1 MRKYSAF
8 LALFVSACLVR
19 AADFTTGQAARA
31 VVGQLTFTAQN
42 TTPGKQVVG
51 AVGGLAF
58 ANGMLFVAD
67 SSPLGATEEDFG
79 LTGEPVTVNNRVL
92 IFLGGDIPTPYT
104 DLSTLGVFDPDNC
117 NVCGYPAYNVLGQPN
132 FTSNSPDYPVPTGQT
147 YGTPTSSN
155 MRAAAGVASDG
166 HILAVADTGNNRV
179 LIWNSIP
186 ASTVDAPADVVLGQA
201 DFTHATVYSPP
212 TPSSLRAPQGVWI
225 QNGKLYVADTQ
236 DSRVL
241 IWNRIPTSNN
251 QPADLVLGQ
260 TSFTTANAPPLTAI
274 SPNTAANQL
283 WNPTSVTSD
292 GTRLFVADY
301 GFNRVLIW
309 NNIPASMDQPADV
322 VVGQPGMTTSVPN
335 WTTYFCPVSGSDVN
349 GTPCAGTLNFPS
361 YALSDGTRLFIA
373 DQGNDRVLIF
383 NSIPTQ
389 NGANADVVL
398 GQPNMTT
405 DVISS
410 QTISIASTAIDNT
423 AGVDTIPSPT
433 SLAFDGT
440 NLYVSDPFNLRVLVF
455 TPGDTSLPD
464 NSVVNWASEIIR
476 QEGVITMTGT
486 IVANDTV
493 TVTIG
498 TATYTYTEKSKDTLD
513 DVAQGIVNAINSSN
527 SGAGDPN
534 ATAIFAGAGSGSV
547 YLSSKSVDLA
557 YDSIALSAT
566 SSNIADV
573 NPVVSGA
580 YLSAGTAA
588 TAAPGMLVE
597 IDGSNLTDQSTPVVA
612 PLSGAVPTRLA
623 GAQVFMDGLAAPI
636 FRASN
641 VQIIT
646 QVPFNFTDRNSTSIY
661 VRTTHSDGTVTITN
675 ATPVYIAPANPGLF
689 ATAATPGEAPVLRPA
704 AGAFHQSGNPEAVID
719 FEGTVTA
726 GNTVTITVNGRNY
739 TYTVQATDTLTS
751 IVQGLVNAINSPGDP
766 QVTASVGGQFNRVVL
781 TAKQG
786 GAAGTGIP
794 VATTNS
800 ASATV
805 SGTAYTSATC
815 CDVTPNSAITA
826 ANPAVPGETINV
838 SAAGLGILTDPTGT
852 AATSAFAGSPYAGPQ
867 PNTAA
872 NFVTAT
878 MGGTTAEVVSA
889 GFPQGSYGVYQVQLV
904 VPTGATTNANTQLF
918 IAQNAYIS
926 NLVTLPVG
934 PAAQT
939 AGGSGNPNS
948 VFTSGVTFTA
958 TPNPIPP
965 GANGLGST
973 TLAWTGAPGNV
984 AIYNGNPTSGG
995 GQIALGFSSGT
1006 SVTKNVADG
1015 TTFYLQDLTN
1025 PNPKSLNATLATLS
1039 VHVESGIAIG
1049 IDSPSASS
1057 SAYSGIAHFGG
1068 WALDSIGTVGSV
1080 TVSIDGVSVGSAAY
1094 GASRPDV
1101 CAHHPGAPNCP
1112 NVGWDFYYDTTAL
1125 ANGSHAFQVTVQA
1138 VGGQRL
1144 SQASSFTIRNAF
1156 AASGTIAVIDTPNS
1170 ADGPIQGAI
1179 LLSGWALNPN
1189 SAIASVAILIDG
1201 ASYGNASY
1209 TVSRPDVCAANPG
1222 APGCPIVGWSLL
1234 FDTNSLSNGTHTL
1247 EAVATANNGDVGA
1260 VATTLNV
1267 ANWTSANPM
1276 TLSIGVPNQI
1286 NVYSG
1291 AAVVFGGWA
1300 LDNDAAIQTVSVS
1313 IDGVGHGNAIYGGS
1327 RPDVCV
1333 GFPDRPGCPNV
1344 GWNLVVDTT
1353 QLADGRHKIAVTG
1366 TTTTGQS
1373 STISSTFTVK
1383 NLTTSNALHAY
1394 IDFAGNPS
1402 TTFSGTASFTGWALA
1417 DNGAITSVQILVDGV
1432 ARGSAQYGI
1441 SRPDVCGGYPSG
1453 VGCPNVGWTFSFDT
1467 SVLTNGP
1474 HILAADAT
1482 SSTGEHGTVEATFI
1496 ASNSYAGNPITI
1508 SIDQPASNASPYE
1521 GLAQFS
1527 GWAVDLSAA
1536 ITTVSISIDGVPY
1549 GAAQY
1554 GVARPDICAVYS
1566 TAPGCP
1572 NVGWSALVD
1581 TTHLTDGVHT
1591 LGVTANAANGA
1602 FSVVSWVFTVANW
1615 STPDPIRIGIDNPSA
1630 QNSGYFGTV
1639 NFGGWALDVDTPI
1652 ASVQV
1657 AVDGTPVGIA
1667 AYGGSRPDACAKNG
1681 NPPGCPNVG
1690 WGIDLDTTL
1699 FADGD
1704 HTLDVTAISA
1714 TGQRSTSSASF
1725 TIIN

>member
-8 LALFVSACLVR
+8 LALFVSACLLR

-42 TTPGKQVVG
+42 PTPSQQTVG

-67 SSPLGATEEDFG
+67 SSPLGATEEDLG
-79 LTGEPVTVNNRVL
+79 LAGEPVTVNNRVL
-92 IFLGGDIPTPYT
+92 TFLGGDIPTPYT

-132 FTSNSPDYPVPTGQT
+132 FTSNSPNYPVPSGQT
-147 YGTPTSSN
+147 YGTPSSSN
-155 MRAAAGVASDG
+155 LRAAAGVASDG

-186 ASTVDAPADVVLGQA
+186 TTVDAPADVVLGQA
-201 DFTHATVYSPP
+201 DFTHGTVYSPP
-212 TPSSLRAPQGVWI
+212 TASSVRAPQGVWI

-241 IWNRIPTSNN
+241 IWNSIPTANN
-251 QPADLVLGQ
+251 QPANLVLGQ
-260 TSFTTANAPPLTAI
+260 TSFTSANAPPLTAI
-274 SPNTAANQL
+274 SPNTTASQL

-309 NNIPASMDQPADV
+309 NTIPTSMDQPADV
-322 VVGQPGMTTSVPN
+322 AVGQPGMTTSVPN
-335 WTTYFCPVSGSDVN
+335 WTTYFCPVSGSIVN

-383 NSIPTQ
+383 NTIPTQ

-398 GQPNMTT
+398 GQPNFTT
-405 DVISS
+405 DVISN

-455 TPGDTSLPD
+455 TPADTSLPD

-476 QEGVITMTGT
+476 QEGVITMEGT

-498 TATYTYTEKSKDTLD
+498 TATYTYTETSKDTLD
-513 DVAQGIVNAINSSN
+513 TVAQGVVNAINSSN

-534 ATAIFAGAGSGSV
+534 ATAIFAGTGTGSV

-557 YDSIALSAT
+557 YDAIALSAT

-573 NPVVSGA
+573 DPVASGA

-597 IDGSNLTDQSTPVVA
+597 IDGTNLTGQSTPVVA
-612 PLSGAVPTRLA
+612 PLSGPVPTRLA
-623 GAQVFMDGLAAPI
+623 GVQVFMDGLAAPI
-636 FRASN
+636 YRASN
-641 VQIIT
+641 IQIIT
-646 QVPFNFTDRNSTSIY
+646 QVPFSFTDRNSTSIY
-661 VRTTHSDGTVTITN
+661 VRTTHGDGTVTVTN

-689 ATAATPGEAPVLRPA
+689 ATPATPGQSPVLRPA
-704 AGAFHQSGNPEAVID
+704 AGAFHQTGNPEAVID

-726 GNTVTITVNGRNY
+726 GNTATITINGRNY
-739 TYTVQATDTLTS
+739 TYTVQSTDSLTS
-751 IVQGLVNAINSPGDP
+751 IVQGLVNAINNPGDP
-766 QVTASVGGQFNRVVL
+766 QVTASVGGQFSRVVI
-781 TAKQG
+781 TANQG

-794 VATTNS
+794 ISTSSSTS
-800 ASATV
+800 STV
-805 SGTAYTSATC
+805 TLTAYTSSTC

-838 SAAGLGILTDPTGT
+838 SAAGLGILID
-852 AATSAFAGSPYAGPQ
+852 AAGNVLTSAFAGAPYAGPQ
-867 PNTAA
+867 PNSAG

-878 MGGTTAEVVSA
+878 MGGATAEVVSA
-889 GFPQGSYGVYQVQLV
+889 GLPAGSYGVYQVQLI
-904 VPTGATTNANTQLF
+904 VPSSATTNANTQLF

-934 PAAQT
+934 PAAQV
-939 AGGSGNPNS
+939 AGGSGNGNS

-958 TPNPIPP
+958 TPNPVPP
-965 GANGLGST
+965 GSNGLGST
-973 TLAWTGAPGNV
+973 TLAWAGAPGKI

-995 GQIALGFSSGT
+995 GQTALGFSSGT
-1006 SVTKNVADG
+1006 SVTNNVADG

-1025 PNPKSLNATLATLS
+1025 SNPKSLNATLATVT

-1049 IDSPSASS
+1049 IDSPNASS

-1068 WALDSIGTVGSV
+1068 WALDSIGSVGSV
-1080 TVSIDGVSVGSAAY
+1080 TVSIDGVSVGTALY
-1094 GASRPDV
+1094 GASRTDV
-1101 CAHHPGAPNCP
+1101 CTHHAGAPNCP
-1112 NVGWDFYYDTTAL
+1112 NVGWNFYYDTTGL
-1125 ANGSHAFQVTVQA
+1125 ANGSHAFQVTVEA
-1138 VGGQRL
+1138 VGGERL
-1144 SQASSFTIRNAF
+1144 TQASSFTIRNAF
-1156 AASGTIAVIDTPNS
+1156 AATGTIAVIDTPKS
-1170 ADGPIQGAI
+1170 TDGPVQGAI
-1179 LLSGWALNPN
+1179 SLSGWAINPN
-1189 SAIASVAILIDG
+1189 SAIASVAILVDG

-1209 TVSRPDVCAANPG
+1209 TVSRPDVCAANPSV
-1222 APGCPIVGWSLL
+1222 PGCPIVGWSLL

-1276 TLSIGVPNQI
+1276 TLSIGVPNRN

-1291 AAVVFGGWA
+1291 TVVFGGWA
-1300 LDNDAAIQTVSVS
+1300 LDNDAAIQTVAVS
-1313 IDGVGHGNAIYGGS
+1313 IDGVGHGNAVYGGS

-1333 GFPDRPGCPNV
+1333 GFPGRPGCPDV
-1344 GWNLVVDTT
+1344 GWNIAVDTT
-1353 QLADGRHKIAVTG
+1353 QLADGLHKIAVTG

-1373 STISSTFTVK
+1373 STIGTTFTVK
-1383 NLTTSNALHAY
+1383 NLTTSNALHAS
-1394 IDFAGNPS
+1394 IDFAGNPN
-1402 TTFSGTASFTGWALA
+1402 TTFSGTASFTGWAVA
-1417 DNGAITSVQILVDGV
+1417 DNGAITGVQILVDGV
-1432 ARGSAQYGI
+1432 VRGSAQYGA
-1441 SRPDVCGGYPSG
+1441 SRPDVCRGYPSG

-1467 SVLTNGP
+1467 SALTNGP
-1474 HILAADAT
+1474 HILEADAT
-1482 SSTGEHGTVEATFI
+1482 SSTGEHGTVQASFI
-1496 ASNSYAGNPITI
+1496 ASNSYAGNPITV
-1508 SIDQPASNASPYE
+1508 SIDQPASDASAYE

-1549 GAAQY
+1549 SAAQY
-1554 GVARPDICAVYS
+1554 GVARADICAVYS

-1591 LGVTANAANGA
+1591 LGVTATAANGI
-1602 FSVVSWVFTVANW
+1602 FSVVSWIFTVANW

-1630 QNSGYFGTV
+1630 QSSGYFGTV
-1639 NFGGWALDVDTPI
+1639 IFGGWALDVNTPI
-1652 ASVQV
+1652 TTVEV
-1657 AVDGTPVGIA
+1657 AVDGTPVGTA
-1667 AYGGSRPDACAKNG
+1667 AYGGSRPDACAANG

-1690 WGIDLDTTL
+1690 WDIGVDTTQ
-1699 FADGD
+1699 FPDGA

-1714 TGQRSTSSASF
+1714 TGQRSTSTASF
-1725 TIIN
+1725 TTIN

>member
-1 MRKYSAF
+1 MRKYSAL
-8 LALFVSACLVR
+8 LALFVSVCLVR
-19 AADFTTGQAARA
+19 AADFTSGQAARA

-42 TTPGKQVVG
+42 PTPSKQIVG

-67 SSPLGATEEDFG
+67 SSPLGATEEDLG
-79 LTGEPVTVNNRVL
+79 LAGEPVTVNNRVL
-92 IFLGGDIPTPYT
+92 TFLGGDIPTPYT

-132 FTSNSPDYPVPTGQT
+132 FTSNSPNYPVPTGQT

-155 MRAAAGVASDG
+155 LRAAAGVASDG
-166 HILAVADTGNNRV
+166 HILAVADTGNNRI

-186 ASTVDAPADVVLGQA
+186 TTVDAPADVVLGQP
-201 DFTHATVYSPP
+201 DFTHGTVYSPP
-212 TPSSLRAPQGVWI
+212 TASSVRAPQGVWI

-241 IWNRIPTSNN
+241 IWNSIPTANN
-251 QPADLVLGQ
+251 QPANLVLGQ
-260 TSFTTANAPPLTAI
+260 TSFTSANAPPLTAI
-274 SPNTAANQL
+274 SPNTTATQL

-292 GTRLFVADY
+292 GTRLYVADY

-309 NNIPASMDQPADV
+309 NTIPASMDQPADV
-322 VVGQPGMTTSVPN
+322 EVGQPGMTTSVPN

-349 GTPCAGTLNFPS
+349 GTPCAGTLNFPA

-383 NSIPTQ
+383 NTIPTQ

-398 GQPNMTT
+398 GQPNFTT
-405 DVISS
+405 DVIST

-476 QEGVITMTGT
+476 QEGVVTMTGT

-498 TATYTYTEKSKDTLD
+498 TATYTYTEKTKDTLD
-513 DVAQGIVNAINSSN
+513 DVAQGVANAINSSN

-534 ATAIFAGAGSGSV
+534 ATAIFAGAGTASV

-557 YDSIALSAT
+557 YDAIALSAT

-573 NPVVSGA
+573 DPIASGA

-597 IDGSNLTDQSTPVVA
+597 IDGSNLTGQSTPVVA
-612 PLSGAVPTRLA
+612 PLSGALPTRLA
-623 GAQVFMDGLAAPI
+623 GVQVFMDGIAAPI
-636 FRASN
+636 FRVSN

-646 QVPFNFTDRNSTSIY
+646 QVPFSFTDRNSTSIY
-661 VRTTHSDGTVTITN
+661 VRTTHSDGTVSVTN

-689 ATAATPGEAPVLRPA
+689 ATPATPGQSSVLRPA

-719 FEGTVTA
+719 LEGTITA
-726 GNTVTITVNGRNY
+726 GNTLTITVNGRNY
-739 TYTVQATDTLTS
+739 TYTVLSTDSLAS
-751 IVQGLVNAINSPGDP
+751 IIQGLVNAINNPGDP
-766 QVTASVGGQFNRVVL
+766 QVTASVGGQFDRVVI
-781 TAKQG
+781 TANQG

-794 VATTNS
+794 ISVANS
-800 ASATV
+800 TSATV
-805 SGTAYTSATC
+805 NLTAYTNATC
-815 CDVTPNSAITA
+815 CNVTPNSAITT

-838 SAAGLGILTDPTGT
+838 SAAGLGVLVDPAGNFLND
-852 AATSAFAGSPYAGPQ
+852 AFAGAPYAGPQ
-867 PNTAA
+867 PNSAG
-872 NFVTAT
+872 NPVTAT
-878 MGGTTAEVVSA
+878 MGGATAEVVSA
-889 GFPQGSYGVYQVQLV
+889 GLPSGSYGVYQVQLI
-904 VPTGATTNANTQLF
+904 VPPTATTNDNTQLF

-934 PAAQT
+934 PAAQV
-939 AGGSGNPNS
+939 AGGSGNGNS

-958 TPNPIPP
+958 TPNPVPP
-965 GANGLGST
+965 GSNGLGST
-973 TLAWTGAPGNV
+973 TLAWAGAPGKV

-1006 SVTKNVADG
+1006 SVTNNVADG
-1015 TTFYLQDLTN
+1015 ATFYLQDLTN
-1025 PNPKSLNATLATLS
+1025 SNPKSLTATLATLT

-1049 IDSPSASS
+1049 IDSPNASS

-1080 TVSIDGVSVGSAAY
+1080 TVSIDGVSVGAALY
-1094 GASRPDV
+1094 GASRTDV
-1101 CAHHPGAPNCP
+1101 CTHHAGAPNCP
-1112 NVGWDFYYDTTAL
+1112 NVGWNFYYDTTAL
-1125 ANGSHAFQVTVQA
+1125 ANGSHAFQVTVEA
-1138 VGGQRL
+1138 IGGQRL
-1144 SQASSFTIRNAF
+1144 TQASSFNVRNAF
-1156 AASGTIAVIDTPNS
+1156 AATGTIAVIDTPNS
-1170 ADGPIQGAI
+1170 ADGPVQGTI
-1179 LLSGWALNPN
+1179 SLSGWALNPN

-1209 TVSRPDVCAANPG
+1209 TVSRPDVCAAHPG

-1276 TLSIGVPNQI
+1276 TISIGVPNKN

-1291 AAVVFGGWA
+1291 TVAFGGWA
-1300 LDNDAAIQTVSVS
+1300 LDNDATIQTVSVS
-1313 IDGVGHGNAIYGGS
+1313 IDGVGHGNAVYGGS

-1333 GFPDRPGCPNV
+1333 GFPGRPGCPDV
-1344 GWNLVVDTT
+1344 GWNIVVDTT
-1353 QLADGRHKIAVTG
+1353 QLADGQHKIAVTG
-1366 TTTTGQS
+1366 TATTGQS
-1373 STISSTFTVK
+1373 STVGTTFTVK
-1383 NLTTSNALHAY
+1383 NLTTSNALHAA
-1394 IDFAGNPS
+1394 IDFAANPN

-1417 DNGAITSVQILVDGV
+1417 NNGAITGVQILVDGIL
-1432 ARGSAQYGI
+1432 RGSAQYGT
-1441 SRPDVCGGYPSG
+1441 SRPDVCSGYPSG
-1453 VGCPNVGWTFSFDT
+1453 VGCPNVGWTFNFDT
-1467 SVLTNGP
+1467 SALTNGP
-1474 HILAADAT
+1474 HILEADAT
-1482 SSTGEHGTVEATFI
+1482 SSTGEHGTVQASFI

-1508 SIDQPASNASPYE
+1508 SIDQPASDASAYE

-1527 GWAVDLSAA
+1527 GWAVDLSTA
-1536 ITTVSISIDGVPY
+1536 ISTVSLSIDGVPY

-1591 LGVTANAANGA
+1591 LGVTATAANGV

-1615 STPDPIRIGIDNPSA
+1615 STPDPIRIGIDTPSA
-1630 QNSGYFGTV
+1630 QSSGYFGTV
-1639 NFGGWALDVDTPI
+1639 IFGGWALDVNTPI
-1652 ASVQV
+1652 VTVQV
-1657 AVDGTPVGIA
+1657 AVDGTPVGTA
-1667 AYGGSRPDACAKNG
+1667 AYGGSRPDACAANG

-1690 WGIDLDTTL
+1690 WDIGVDTTQ
-1699 FADGD
+1699 FANGA

-1714 TGQRSTSSASF
+1714 TGQRSTSTASF
-1725 TIIN
+1725 TTIN